1 VARLAI
7 QHEHAGKDFSL
18 SDWRRVALQAIFAPM
33 ITVATCNDPMHAQLL
48 KSVLED
54 SDIQVLIPNEHSAQ
68 TMPHLILAMGGIRL
82 QVRQED
88 EETAKQLIAEFNAAA
103 PGSDT
108 FPPTIT

>member
-1 VARLAI
+1 
-7 QHEHAGKDFSL
+7 
-18 SDWRRVALQAIFAPM
+18 M

-54 SDIQVLIPNEHSAQ
+54 SGIQVLIPNEYSAQ
-68 TMPHLILAMGGIRL
+68 TMPHLILAMGGIRV
-82 QVRQED
+82 QVPEEQE
-88 EETAKQLIAEFNAAA
+88 EAAKQLITDFNAVA